1 MGKVSDEFRDEL
13 TESYREERFEITQVS
28 DTREA
33 PHASTLIS
41 LAFLVGIAAFII
53 SRSIYG
59 MGIFASIL
67 IAFASWS
74 ASFLL
79 FFLLLGLIAWG
90 RSRVKRTKD

>member
-1 MGKVSDEFRDEL
+1 MGKHSDEFSDEL
-13 TESYREERFEITQVS
+13 KASDQEGRFETAQGL

-41 LAFLVGIAAFII
+41 LAFLVGIAAFFI

-59 MGIFASIL
+59 MGNFTSIL

-74 ASFLL
+74 GSFLL
-79 FFLLLGLIAWG
+79 FFLLWASSPGVG
-90 RSRVKRTKD
+90 RW